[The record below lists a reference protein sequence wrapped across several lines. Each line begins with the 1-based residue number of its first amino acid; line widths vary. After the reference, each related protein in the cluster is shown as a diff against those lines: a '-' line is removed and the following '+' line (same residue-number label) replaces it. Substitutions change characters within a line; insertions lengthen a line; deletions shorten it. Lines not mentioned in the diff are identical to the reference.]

1 MNVRVPALILSLA
14 VALAAQEARP
24 KMPLSFSKAI
34 EITLAPDGNTK
45 VQLAVEAIRQAQ
57 ARQAEARSALLPNVD
72 AAWTVQSFTSD
83 LATFGLKISLPIP
96 GFQIPTF
103 VGPISTYDLRAIAT
117 QTVFDLSSIRRLQ
130 SAGATVSAAKL
141 DSRQS
146 RLQAAAS
153 AGKAYMNAARAET
166 AVQTA
171 LANVELAGKELRLA
185 QQQKEAGTATGLD
198 ITRAGVELAS
208 EKQRLIAAREDLETS
223 RLNLLRAMNLG
234 LDLDFELTD
243 KLKYEPVEIPDPA
256 KAVQTAIGNRPDLK
270 AQIERERSSKLN
282 YDAAKFQRLPSVTA
296 FGNYGDIGLDPTLM
310 RPTRTAGVSVHLP
323 IFDGGRR
330 DAQRAQ
336 ASSELRS
343 EAIRSRDARQQA
355 ELEVRTS
362 IDSLRSAD
370 EQARVR
376 LEALQLSE
384 KELAQAQR
392 RFENGVT
399 TTLEVPDA
407 QTRLARAREDYDT
420 AVYTQRATRIDLA
433 AALGDIGA
441 ISR

>member
-1 MNVRVPALILSLA
+1 MPASDDILNVLR
-14 VALAAQEARP
+14 
-24 KMPLSFSKAI
+24 
-34 EITLAPDGNTK
+34 K
-45 VQLAVEAIRQAQ
+45 VIDPELGI
-57 ARQAEARSALLPNVD
+57 NIVD
-72 AAWTVQSFTSD
+72 
-83 LATFGLKISLPIP
+83 
-96 GFQIPTF
+96 
-103 VGPISTYDLRAIAT
+103 
-117 QTVFDLSSIRRLQ
+117 
-130 SAGATVSAAKL
+130 
-141 DSRQS
+141 
-146 RLQAAAS
+146 
-153 AGKAYMNAARAET
+153 
-166 AVQTA
+166 
-171 LANVELAGKELRLA
+171 
-185 QQQKEAGTATGLD
+185 
-198 ITRAGVELAS
+198 
-208 EKQRLIAAREDLETS
+208 
-223 RLNLLRAMNLG
+223 LG
-234 LDLDFELTD
+234 LVYSAEVSDNRVHVVMTMTT
-243 KLKYEPVEIPDPA
+243 PA
-256 KAVQTAIGNRPDLK
+256 CPMK

-399 TTLEVPDA
+399 TNLEVTDA